1 MFCKWRSDRYTALLQ
16 IISVFVAPISSILIS
31 RFMLNLRHVFYLQS
45 MGWSTSVIGNMGEP
59 LDHHWYSDPS
69 TQPRVPSGRRP
80 VQAYSCKNI
89 KRDKKLF
96 RQLESAY
103 NDEVSNSPPVPSF
116 IALDE
121 STAFGPMSDP
131 NARKTFHT
139 VIAMLNVAYPDH
151 EFSDVKPSDFHRE
164 DPADVLNSLSTALLT
179 YRGTHAPRAYSSYP
193 RSAPGMFP
201 SSMPTSSS
209 PMDYMRQSPNA
220 PSKAVSGTHPF
231 LYRTIDDA
239 IGVAECEVYSYEPSM
254 VEFDPHANDYDDDD
268 DDVAS
273 VARRTRH
280 PPRKSCSSTPTLMTS
295 MRRAASPRTDTCGWA
310 NVAQQWRTTS
320 SEEFVFRI
328 PSPTRVR
335 MRRRGPLLWSCHYFF
350 YNRKLKRVLF
360 ITVWSRRPRNAQ
372 WSSANEEM
380 DEEAEY
386 ISGASVS

>member
-1 MFCKWRSDRYTALLQ
+1 MKYIDIPDL
-16 IISVFVAPISSILIS
+16 S
-31 RFMLNLRHVFYLQS
+31 RLAQR
-45 MGWSTSVIGNMGEP
+45 
-59 LDHHWYSDPS
+59 LDHDGAECSVR
-69 TQPRVPSGRRP
+69 TRVE
-80 VQAYSCKNI
+80 AYSCKNI

-151 EFSDVKPSDFHRE
+151 EFSDVKPTDFHRE
-164 DPADVLNSLSTALLT
+164 EPADVLNSLSTALLT
-179 YRGTHAPRAYSSYP
+179 YRGTHAPRAYSAYP

-209 PMDYMRQSPNA
+209 PMDYVRQSPNA
-220 PSKAVSGTHPF
+220 PPKAVSGTHPF

-273 VARRTRH
+273 IGEEDSA
-280 PPRKSCSSTPTLMTS
+280 SSEEELLFDADPYDVDEAGEQPSQRIPADGRM
-295 MRRAASPRTDTCGWA
+295 SPSSG
-310 NVAQQWRTTS
+310 RTTS

-386 ISGASVS
+386 ISGGERFLGWEGAVGAGARAMGLRAAISI